1 MSGRPDLRKG
11 WCPGA
16 LRPMM
21 ARDGQLV
28 RLKITGGIVSAALAH
43 SVADL
48 AERHGN
54 GLIDLSARA
63 NLQLRGV
70 TEGSLPALLDGL
82 DALGLLDA
90 DARSEAVRNVLS
102 SPLAGLGRHPSTRS
116 GGGGPREAWWRGQP
130 PLRPFRTGSFPNLAG
145 SEARQ
150 LHPPPAAVP
159 LPRFAEEDTPDIRPI
174 VAALEH
180 ALVADPALYALP
192 AKFGFLVDDGGEPSL
207 AGIAADL
214 RFDWCP
220 AARAFAVGLGGTVA
234 DALAL
239 GVVAPEELVARAV
252 ALAHRLLALPG
263 EPRRVRTLVRDLGR
277 EAVADWFG
285 ARVPIRSTANQI
297 PDVVRHH
304 TFGDIPTLGLAAAF
318 GRLDAA
324 MLRAAGDLAGS
335 GELRLTPWRAILLPH
350 VAPDERD
357 LGALAAIGFIVDPAD
372 PRLRVAACTGRAGCE
387 RGSTDTH
394 ADATALAAL
403 AAALPGAGVALH
415 VSGCAKG
422 CARPALTAV
431 TLVGR
436 DGRYDLV
443 HDGRPRDE
451 PVLTGLDLAG
461 VWAELRGIKEQA
473 SSPAKRGRG
482 TMRSMVEGAAAA
494 SILSDSGAPK
504 PTQIEARPPPP
515 PAAVPLPRPTG
526 EDARGET

>member
-21 ARDGQLV
+21 ARDGLLV
-28 RLKITGGIVSAALAH
+28 RLKITGGIVPAALA
-43 SVADL
+43 L
-48 AERHGN
+48 AIAELTERHGN
-54 GLIDLSARA
+54 GLLDLSARA

-70 TEGSLPALLDGL
+70 TEESLPALLDGL

-116 GGGGPREAWWRGQP
+116 EGGRPREAWWKGQP
-130 PLRPFRTGSFPNLAG
+130 PLRPFRTGSFPNPAG

-150 LHPPPAAVP
+150 PPPPPAAVP
-159 LPRFAEEDTPDIRPI
+159 LPRFAEEDTPDIRPL

-192 AKFGFLVDDGGEPSL
+192 AKFGFLIDDGSEPSL
-207 AGIAADL
+207 ADIAADL

-220 AARAFAVGLGGTVA
+220 SARAFAVGLGGTA
-234 DALAL
+234 PDALAL

-277 EAVADWFG
+277 EAMVDWFG
-285 ARVPIRSTANQI
+285 ARVPTRSTAVQV
-297 PDVVRHH
+297 PDVVGHR
-304 TFGDIPTLGLAAAF
+304 TFGGTPALGLAAPF

-324 MLRAAGDLAGS
+324 MLRAAADFSAAGN
-335 GELRLTPWRAILLPH
+335 GELRLTPWRTVLLPH
-350 VAPDERD
+350 VAPGDAE
-357 LGALAAIGFIVDPAD
+357 LTALAALGFIVDPAD
-372 PRLRVAACTGRAGCE
+372 PRRRVAACTGRAGCE
-387 RGSTDTH
+387 RGSTDTYG
-394 ADATALAAL
+394 DAMALADL

-422 CARPALTAV
+422 CARPVRTAV

-443 HDGRPRDE
+443 RDGRPGDE
-451 PVLTGLDLAG
+451 PALTGLDLAAMR
-461 VWAELRGIKEQA
+461 AELHGMK
-473 SSPAKRGRG
+473 
-482 TMRSMVEGAAAA
+482 
-494 SILSDSGAPK
+494 
-504 PTQIEARPPPP
+504 QIEAWSSPPP
-515 PAAVPLPRPTG
+515 PAPVPLPRSTG